1 MTIILTFGRKSDFFS
16 FFSFKMGDADDIIDV
31 WASNLDAEMEKIS
44 KLIERYHFV
53 GMDTEFSG
61 FFFPSLPMNAT
72 AEEKYQRER
81 ENVNRMKL
89 IQIGITLGD
98 DEGNIPTPI
107 CTWQFN
113 FRFNITNDMQT
124 SESMKLL
131 KEAGIDFDRFERDGI
146 EMSDFVA
153 QFFGSGLIMNDKV
166 IWITFQAGYDI
177 AYLVKLV
184 SAQPLPKTDADYER
198 VVSIYFPHYYDL
210 RYIMQQ
216 VFPNVGSLQN
226 LAKDLNVTRSGTMHQ
241 AGSDSYV
248 TLLAYYQ
255 AMEKHF
261 NGSLIIE
268 RYRNKGIK

>member
-1 MTIILTFGRKSDFFS
+1 M
-16 FFSFKMGDADDIIDV
+16 ADDIIDV
-31 WASNLDAEMEKIS
+31 WASNVEEEMEKIS
-44 KLIERYHFV
+44 KLIEQYRFV

-61 FFFPSLPMNAT
+61 FFIKSPPVSASQ
-72 AEEKYQRER
+72 EVKYQTER

-98 DEGNIPTPI
+98 DQGGIPTPI

-124 SESMKLL
+124 TDSINLL
-131 KEAGIDFDRFERDGI
+131 KQAGIDFDKFERDGI
-146 EMSDFVA
+146 EMNDFIA
-153 QFFGSGLIMNDKV
+153 LFYGSGLIMNERV

-184 SAQPLPKTDADYER
+184 SALPLPRTDADYER
-198 VVSIYFPHYYDL
+198 TVRTYFPHYYDL

-216 VFPNVGSLQN
+216 TVQNVGSLQN
-226 LAKDLNVTRSGTMHQ
+226 LAKELNVTRSGTMHQ

-248 TLLAYYQ
+248 TLLAYYK
-255 AMEKHF
+255 AMKKYF
-261 NGSLIIE
+261 NGQLINE
-268 RYRNKGIK
+268 RYRNKGLK

>member
-198 VVSIYFPHYYDL
+198 VVSIYFPHYYD
-210 RYIMQQ
+210 R
-216 VFPNVGSLQN
+216 
-226 LAKDLNVTRSGTMHQ
+226 R
-241 AGSDSYV
+241 
-248 TLLAYYQ
+248 
-255 AMEKHF
+255 
-261 NGSLIIE
+261 
-268 RYRNKGIK
+268 